1 MGIFRVGLSVLLKV
15 REHSCSWVHVA
26 FWIYNFQVLLCFPSH
41 NLMYHSYSKQKA
53 QHEINIFYAET
64 IHRPVTITII
74 IWIPQT
80 CDLCLSFKYV
90 WTVSQCLKQN
100 KCWGGGCVSVWAG
113 TSSPPKMAKGKPHSY
128 QHMDSMEVQA
138 RGFNWSVAVIVSKS
152 SRSLLF
158 FFPQYKNM
166 TTFCWGLF
174 SISFCTQQ
182 QKKVNS
188 WHGALAA

>member
-1 MGIFRVGLSVLLKV
+1 MSPSGILDLQLSVFALFSKSQLDVPFLKS
-15 REHSCSWVHVA
+15 R
-26 FWIYNFQVLLCFPSH
+26 
-41 NLMYHSYSKQKA
+41 
-53 QHEINIFYAET
+53 HEINIFYAET
-64 IHRPVTITII
+64 THRPVTITII

-100 KCWGGGCVSVWAG
+100 TCGVCVWVWVCVCVWMCVCVWAG
-113 TSSPPKMAKGKPHSY
+113 TSSQPKMAKGKPHSY
-128 QHMDSMEVQA
+128 QHTDSVEVQA
-138 RGFNWSVAVIVSKS
+138 RGFNWSVAVIVSKF

-158 FFPQYKNM
+158 FFPQYENM

-174 SISFCTQQ
+174 SISFVQQQ